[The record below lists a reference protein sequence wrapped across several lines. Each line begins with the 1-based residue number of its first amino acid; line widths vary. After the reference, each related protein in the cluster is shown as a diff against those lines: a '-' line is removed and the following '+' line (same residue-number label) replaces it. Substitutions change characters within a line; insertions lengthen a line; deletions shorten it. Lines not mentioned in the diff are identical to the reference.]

1 MQIQVEHQPA
11 EAKLNALGVSKWP
24 TWQKEVSVFD
34 WVFHEE
40 EQAYILE
47 GECVV
52 TPTVGQ
58 PVTFG
63 KGDFVV
69 FPAGLTVSWEVKQ
82 PLHKHY
88 HLDGNLITQSW
99 KRIKAAL
106 KR

>member
-1 MQIQVEHQPA
+1 MQIQVQHNPA
-11 EAKLNALGVSKWP
+11 ETQLKTLAVAKWP

-34 WVFHEE
+34 WTFHEQ

-52 TPTVGQ
+52 TPVGGA
-58 PVTFG
+58 PVSFG

-69 FPAGLTVSWEVKQ
+69 FPAGLKVRWEVKQ

-88 HLDGNLITQSW
+88 HLDGNVFTQTW
-99 KRIKAAL
+99 LRVKAAF
-106 KR
+106 KK